1 MSLFAVICRDQAG
14 KLQTRLDT
22 RDAHLA
28 FLKAQPGLRM
38 AGPLIEEGEMR
49 GSLLIVEAETLTQV
63 KDWAAGDPYALAG
76 VYATVSIHEY
86 AWGLGPPEPS
96 PAQTP
101 EPGNG

>member
-1 MSLFAVICRDQAG
+1 MPLFAVICRDHAG

-49 GSLLIVEAETLTQV
+49 GSLLVVEAEDLTRV
-63 KDWAAGDPYALAG
+63 KDWAATDPYKAADLFASVEVIEWKKVIG
-76 VYATVSIHEY
+76 
-86 AWGLGPPEPS
+86 
-96 PAQTP
+96 
-101 EPGNG
+101 